1 MSAVTTPWH
10 RIISRRSKPLTK
22 NIGIGSF
29 SVIISISIKIEHPE
43 PCNVISNQFN
53 HNDRTIFLTGL
64 NASLLTLTNLSVNV
78 FFQFLTNVEEI
89 TNVYKSAFFPT
100 ITNVYYIYGCRHEEE
115 IEESRKRHEVT

>member
-1 MSAVTTPWH
+1 MPV
-10 RIISRRSKPLTK
+10 
-22 NIGIGSF
+22 F
-29 SVIISISIKIEHPE
+29 S
-43 PCNVISNQFN
+43 
-53 HNDRTIFLTGL
+53 
-64 NASLLTLTNLSVNV
+64 LSQTYQWTF